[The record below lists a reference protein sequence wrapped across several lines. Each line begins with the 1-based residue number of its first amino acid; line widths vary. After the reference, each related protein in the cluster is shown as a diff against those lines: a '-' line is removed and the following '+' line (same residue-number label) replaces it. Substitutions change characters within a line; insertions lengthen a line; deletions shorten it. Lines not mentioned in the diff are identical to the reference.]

1 MADPKLRTR
10 VRLHDGRVG
19 EILGIKYTGSTTGK
33 RPAYIVKFSSDPADA
48 TFCRAEDFVVLADAE
63 PES

>member
-1 MADPKLRTR
+1 
-10 VRLHDGRVG
+10 
-19 EILGIKYTGSTTGK
+19 LGIKYTGSTTGK